1 MSYSCT
7 ISFKTISADEIYSF
21 FQQIKKAC
29 IDNIESFA
37 KENYAY
43 SPPFKRCSW
52 KPIEIDY
59 TEEFCELE
67 KSIETWAKNSIF
79 KFRWFYLKDL
89 NLLGVYTD
97 DESLKP
103 LFDCTVYF
111 QNSCDQDYER
121 REWEGIDAFTK
132 IFDRWHSYSNAYV
145 KRAYRQRYHG
155 SFNDGYEGYTGEK
168 LQQKIDYYRRSFAY
182 DDIWEQLSSEL
193 YCEEESIFFSVYGN
207 YEIREII
214 AFVKYCHAAH
224 VAWEEEF
231 EREWKANHPEK
242 E

>member
-1 MSYSCT
+1 MSYSCF
-7 ISFKTISADEIYSF
+7 ISFKKMDEKDIIPFLRNY
-21 FQQIKKAC
+21 KKVTTERLKDIAEENHSYPPY
-29 IDNIESFA
+29 IRNSLEIPKTL
-37 KENYAY
+37 KEVPDEKVREAR
-43 SPPFKRCSW
+43 SWARCSVFQY
-52 KPIEIDY
+52 KY
-59 TEEFCELE
+59 
-67 KSIETWAKNSIF
+67 
-79 KFRWFYLKDL
+79 FYNRKHG
-89 NLLGVYTD
+89 LLGVFGVPTCMRD
-97 DESLKP
+97 Q
-103 LFDCTVYF
+103 FDKTVYF

-121 REWEGIDAFTK
+121 KEWEGIDAFTK

-214 AFVKYCHAAH
+214 AFVKYCHEAH

-231 EREWKANHPEK
+231 EKEWKANHPEK